1 MAKIVK
7 RKKKKTLRL
16 ESFTAVFVLFSAMLY
31 LLSALFLRSYNN
43 LLSTQTQEINDQIA
57 ALTLQNDALKLENK
71 ELASSERVDEI
82 AANSG
87 LTRNQENIITITS
100 EDIDGE

>member
-1 MAKIVK
+1 
-7 RKKKKTLRL
+7 
-16 ESFTAVFVLFSAMLY
+16 MLY

-43 LLSTQTQEINDQIA
+43 LLSTQTQEINEQITA
-57 ALTLQNDALKLENK
+57 ITLQNDALKLENK

-100 EDIDGE
+100 EDFDGE